1 MFVTFAEL
9 RTIAEELGKALAIQE
24 TTMASEQQAVRLAAI
39 GDVHCTK
46 TSQGVLQPLFQQ
58 INESADI
65 LLLCG
70 DLTDFGLPEEAHVL
84 AKELTTSLKIPVV
97 AVLGNHDFESGQAR
111 EVERILCD
119 AGVKMLDGDGCEI
132 HGIGFA
138 GAKGFAGGFGAR
150 ALQAW
155 GEESIKR
162 FVHEAIDEA
171 LKLEKAISRLQTAQR
186 IVVLHYS
193 PIQATVE
200 GEPPEI
206 FPFLGSSRLEE
217 PLNRYPVT
225 AIFHGHAHH
234 GSPEGRTQRNVPV
247 YNVALPLLRQVY
259 PDQPPFRVEVI
270 PAVLPSAS
278 DSEHD

>member
-1 MFVTFAEL
+1 
-9 RTIAEELGKALAIQE
+9 
-24 TTMASEQQAVRLAAI
+24 MANGQQAVRVAAI

-46 TSQGVLQPLFQQ
+46 TSQGALQPLFQQ

-70 DLTDFGLPEEAHVL
+70 DLTDYGLPEEAQVL

-97 AVLGNHDFESGQAR
+97 AVLGNHDFESDQVQ
-111 EVERILCD
+111 EVQRILGD
-119 AGVKMLDGDGCEI
+119 AGVRVLDGEGYEF

-138 GAKGFAGGFGAR
+138 GVKGFAGGFGPR
-150 ALQAW
+150 ALEPW
-155 GEESIKR
+155 GEGSIKR

-171 LKLEKAISRLQTAQR
+171 LKLEKALSRLQTAQR
-186 IVVLHYS
+186 VVVLHYS

-200 GEPPEI
+200 GEAPEI

-234 GSPEGRTQRNVPV
+234 GSPEGRTQRDVPV
-247 YNVALPLLRQVY
+247 YNVALPLLRRIF

-270 PAVLPSAS
+270 PVIPPLAS
-278 DSEHD
+278 DGEHA

>member
-1 MFVTFAEL
+1 
-9 RTIAEELGKALAIQE
+9 
-24 TTMASEQQAVRLAAI
+24 MASGQQAVRVAAI

-58 INESADI
+58 IHDSADI

-70 DLTDFGLPEEAHVL
+70 DLTDFGLPEEAQIL

-97 AVLGNHDFESGQAR
+97 AVLGNHDFESGQVE
-111 EVERILCD
+111 EVKRILCN
-119 AGVKMLDGDGCEI
+119 AGVKVLDGDGCEI
-132 HGIGFA
+132 HHIGFA
-138 GAKGFAGGFGAR
+138 GAKGFAGGFGER

-155 GEESIKR
+155 GEESTKR

-171 LKLEKAISRLQTAQR
+171 LKLEKAIARLQTSQR
-186 IVVLHYS
+186 VVLLHYA
-193 PIQATVE
+193 PIRATVE

-217 PLNRYPVT
+217 TLNRYPVT

-234 GSPEGRTQRNVPV
+234 GSPEGRTQRDVPV
-247 YNVALPLLRQVY
+247 YNVALPLLRRVN
-259 PDQPPFRVEVI
+259 PDQLPFRVEVI
-270 PAVLPSAS
+270 PAILPSAP
-278 DSEHD
+278 DNKH